1 MRELNIRPLL
11 ISHLG
16 FDRLFDE
23 LQRTMSSPHAEPPSY
38 PPYNVIKY
46 EDGYIIE
53 VAVAGFKKSDIN
65 VELNRKEG
73 CMLITSAKSAE
84 KDVGE
89 LNGPVFIKRSL
100 ARRAFSLSFNV
111 SQELEVREASL
122 EDGILTVVLKTVKRP
137 EDEPLLIP
145 IK

>member
-1 MRELNIRPLL
+1 MRELNLRPLL

-23 LQRTMSSPHAEPPSY
+23 LQRTMAAPHPEAPSY
-38 PPYNVIKY
+38 PPYNVIKD
-46 EDGYIIE
+46 EDDYIIE
-53 VAVAGFKKSDIN
+53 VAVAGFKKPEIN
-65 VELNRKEG
+65 VELNRREG
-73 CMLITSAKSAE
+73 RLLITSAKNAD
-84 KDVGE
+84 KDSE
-89 LNGPVFIKRSL
+89 DLVFIKRSL

-111 SQELEVREASL
+111 SQDLEVKEASL
-122 EDGILTVVLKTVKRP
+122 EDGILTVVLRTVKRP

>member
-1 MRELNIRPLL
+1 MRELNLRPLL

-23 LQRTMSSPHAEPPSY
+23 LQRTMASPHPEAPAY
-38 PPYNVIKY
+38 PPYNVIKD
-46 EDGYIIE
+46 EDDYIIE

-73 CMLITSAKSAE
+73 RLLITSTKSAE
-84 KDVGE
+84 KDVGQ
-89 LNGPVFIKRSL
+89 LDGPVFIKRSL

-111 SQELEVREASL
+111 SQDLEVKEASL